1 MKGTVE
7 LRNHLRELRNF
18 RLRLVIS
25 AGFVLVLLL
34 LLFARFYYLQV
45 TQREHYHTLAEANRI
60 SIAPIV
66 PNRGLIFDRNG
77 EVLAHNYSAYTLEIV
92 PSKVDNLET
101 LINEL
106 STVIEI
112 APRDRKRFKKLTE
125 ESKRFESLPIRT
137 RLSDVEVAR
146 FAANRY
152 RFPGVEIK
160 ARLFRQYPKGEGASH
175 VVGYIGRINDKDLEQ
190 LESNGHLPNYR
201 GSQYMGKIGIEQSY
215 EKELHGITGFEEME
229 TDAAGRVIRVIS
241 RTPPISGNNLMLSLD
256 ARLQEVAEK
265 AFGDRRGALV
275 AIEPSSGDV
284 LAFVSKPGFDP
295 NLFVDGIDAENWD
308 LLNNSIDRPLNNRA
322 LRGMYPPGSTFKPFM
337 ALAGLELRKRWPQ
350 QAINDSGYFSLPGS
364 SHRFRDWKAG
374 GHGIVD
380 LHKSLVVSC
389 DTYYYGLAN
398 DLGIDNIFN
407 FVSQFGLGKKTGID
421 IEGEVAGL
429 LPSQEWKMKRH
440 KQKWYAGD
448 TISVGIGQGY
458 NLATPLQLAFATAIL
473 AGNGTAYRPHLVK
486 KVLDNNNDV
495 LREIATQPLYTL
507 DLNAANLATVRN
519 ALIDVTRPGGT
530 AAAAGAGAAYTF
542 AGKTGTSQVV
552 GMKQGEKY
560 IENKIQER
568 HRDHALF
575 VAYAPAE
582 NPKIALSVL
591 VENGG
596 HGGSAAAPIARLVM
610 DYFLLGKL
618 PEESAVKAINQ
629 SGDDEEEMTAEPE
642 AHD

>member
-1 MKGTVE
+1 MSRTVE
-7 LRNHLRELRNF
+7 LRNHPRELKNF
-18 RLRLVIS
+18 QLRLALS
-25 AGFVLVLLL
+25 AGFVLLLFL
-34 LLFARFYYLQV
+34 LLFARFSYLQV
-45 TQREHYHTLAEANRI
+45 SQREHYHTLAEANRI
-60 SIAPIV
+60 SISPIV

-92 PSKVDNLET
+92 PSKVGDLEA

-106 STVIEI
+106 ATVVEI
-112 APRDRKRFKKLTE
+112 AARDRKRFKKLME

-160 ARLFRQYPKGEGASH
+160 ARLFRQYPKGESASH
-175 VVGYIGRINDKDLEQ
+175 VVGYIGRINDKDLER
-190 LESNGHLPNYR
+190 LEANDGLANYR
-201 GSQYMGKIGIEQSY
+201 GSQHMGKIGIEQSY

-241 RTPPISGNNLMLSLD
+241 RTPAISGNDLTLSLD

-275 AIEPSSGDV
+275 AIEPATGEV

-295 NLFVDGIDAENWD
+295 NLFVDGIDSENWD

-322 LRGMYPPGSTFKPFM
+322 LRGLYPPGSTFKPFM
-337 ALAGLELRKRWPQ
+337 ALAGLELKKRWPRH
-350 QAINDSGYFSLPGS
+350 AINDSGYFSLPGS
-364 SHRFRDWKAG
+364 THRFRDWKSG

-398 DLGIDNIFN
+398 DLGIDNIFD

-421 IEGEVAGL
+421 IEGEASGL
-429 LPSQEWKMKRH
+429 LPSQEWKMRRH

-458 NLATPLQLAFATAIL
+458 NLTTPLQLAFATAIL
-473 AGNGTAYRPHLVK
+473 AGNGTAFRPHLVK
-486 KVLDNNNDV
+486 QVLNNNKEV
-495 LREIATQPLYTL
+495 VREIAKEPLYTL
-507 DLNAANLATVRN
+507 NLNPDNLQAVRN

-530 AAAAGAGAAYTF
+530 AALAGADAAYVF
-542 AGKTGTSQVV
+542 AGKTGTSQVI

-560 IENKIQER
+560 VESKVRER
-568 HRDHALF
+568 FRDHALF
-575 VAYAPAE
+575 ITYAPAE

-596 HGGSAAAPIARLVM
+596 HGGSAAAPIARMVM

-618 PEESAVKAINQ
+618 PAEAATEAIEPN
-629 SGDDEEEMTAEPE
+629 EEEHE
-642 AHD
+642 HD

>member
-1 MKGTVE
+1 MNRTVE
-7 LRNHLRELRNF
+7 LRNHPRELHHF
-18 RLRLVIS
+18 RLRLAIG
-25 AGFVLVLLL
+25 AGFVLLLFL
-34 LLFARFYYLQV
+34 LLFARFFYLQV
-45 TQREHYHTLAEANRI
+45 SQREHYHTLAEANRI

-92 PSKVDNLET
+92 PNKVANLDA

-106 STVIEI
+106 SSVIEI
-112 APRDRKRFKKLTE
+112 AARDRKRFKKLMD

-160 ARLFRQYPKGEGASH
+160 ARLFRQYPKGDVASH

-190 LESNGHLPNYR
+190 LEVNQDLANYR

-229 TDAAGRVIRVIS
+229 TDAAGRVIRIIS
-241 RTPPISGNNLMLSLD
+241 RTPPISGNNLTLSLD
-256 ARLQEVAEK
+256 IKLQEVAEK

-275 AIEPSSGDV
+275 AIDPGTGDV

-295 NLFVDGIDAENWD
+295 NLFVDGIDSENWD

-322 LRGMYPPGSTFKPFM
+322 LRGLYPPGSTFKPFM
-337 ALAGLELRKRWPQ
+337 ALAGLELKKRSAQ
-350 QAINDSGYFSLPGS
+350 NGINDAGYFSLPGS

-374 GHGIVD
+374 GHGYVD

-407 FVSQFGLGKKTGID
+407 FISQFGLGKKTGID
-421 IEGEVAGL
+421 IEGEVSGL
-429 LPSQEWKMKRH
+429 LPSQEWKMRRY

-458 NLATPLQLAFATAIL
+458 NLTTPLQLAFATAIL
-473 AGNGTAYRPHLVK
+473 GSKGTAFRPHLVK
-486 KVLDNNNDV
+486 QVHNNRNGV
-495 LREIATQPLYTL
+495 VREVVTQPLYTL
-507 DLNAANLATVRN
+507 DFNPDNLAHVQN

-530 AAAAGAGAAYTF
+530 AALAGAGAAYNF

-560 IENKIQER
+560 VESKVQER

-596 HGGSAAAPIARLVM
+596 HGGAVAAPIARLVI

-618 PEESAVKAINQ
+618 PEEAAAKTVNQ
-629 SGDDEEEMTAEPE
+629 GDGEDG

>member
-1 MKGTVE
+1 MKRTVE

-34 LLFARFYYLQV
+34 LLFMRFYYLQV
-45 TQREHYHTLAEANRI
+45 MQREHYHTLAEANRI

-92 PSKVDNLET
+92 PSKVDNLES

-112 APRDRKRFKKLTE
+112 APRDRKRFKQLME

-160 ARLFRQYPKGEGASH
+160 ARLFRQYPKGESASH

-190 LESNGHLPNYR
+190 LEANGDLANYR
-201 GSQYMGKIGIEQSY
+201 GSQSMGKIGIEQSY

-229 TDAAGRVIRVIS
+229 TDAAGRVIRVMS

-256 ARLQEVAEK
+256 AKLQEVAEK

-295 NLFVDGIDAENWD
+295 NLFVDGIDSENWD

-337 ALAGLELRKRWPQ
+337 ALAGLELKKRWPQ
-350 QAINDSGYFSLPGS
+350 QSINDSGHFSLPGS
-364 SHRFRDWKAG
+364 THRFRDWKAG
-374 GHGIVD
+374 GHGTVD

-398 DLGIDNIFN
+398 DLGIDNIFS
-407 FVSQFGLGKKTGID
+407 FTGQFGLGKKTGID
-421 IEGEVAGL
+421 IDGEVAGL
-429 LPSQEWKMKRH
+429 LPSQDWKMKRH

-486 KVLDNNNDV
+486 KVLDNNNAV
-495 LREIATQPLYTL
+495 LREIVTQPLYTL
-507 DLNAANLATVRN
+507 NLNPANLATVRN

-560 IENKIQER
+560 VENKIQER

-582 NPKIALSVL
+582 SPKIALSVL

-596 HGGSAAAPIARLVM
+596 HGGSTAAPIARLVM
-610 DYFLLGKL
+610 GYFLL
-618 PEESAVKAINQ
+618 
-629 SGDDEEEMTAEPE
+629 
-642 AHD
+642 

>member
-1 MKGTVE
+1 MNRRVE
-7 LRNHLRELRNF
+7 LRNHLREQHNF
-18 RLRLVIS
+18 RFRLAIS
-25 AGFVLVLLL
+25 AGFVLLLFL
-34 LLFARFYYLQV
+34 LLFARFFYLQV
-45 TQREHYHTLAEANRI
+45 SQREHYHTLAEANRI
-60 SIAPIV
+60 SISPIV

-92 PSKVDNLET
+92 PSKVGNLED

-106 STVIEI
+106 SSVVEI
-112 APRDRKRFKKLTE
+112 AARDRKRFRKLLE

-160 ARLFRQYPKGEGASH
+160 ARLFRQYPKGVSASH
-175 VVGYIGRINDKDLEQ
+175 VVGYIGRINDKNLEQ
-190 LESNGHLPNYR
+190 LEAGGDLSNYR

-229 TDAAGRVIRVIS
+229 TDAAGRVIRTIS
-241 RTPPISGNNLMLSLD
+241 RTPPVSGNNLTLSLD
-256 ARLQEVAEK
+256 SKLQEVAEK

-275 AIEPSSGDV
+275 AIEPATGDV

-295 NLFVDGIDAENWD
+295 NLFVDGIDSENWD
-308 LLNNSIDRPLNNRA
+308 LLNTSIDRPLTNRA
-322 LRGMYPPGSTFKPFM
+322 LRGLYPPGSTFKPFM
-337 ALAGLELRKRWPQ
+337 ALAGLELKKRGAQ
-350 QAINDSGYFSLPGS
+350 QSINDSGYFSLPGS
-364 SHRFRDWKAG
+364 THRFRDWKAG
-374 GHGIVD
+374 GHGNVD

-398 DLGIDNIFN
+398 DLGIDNIFK
-407 FVSQFGLGKKTGID
+407 FVGQFGLGKKTGID
-421 IEGEVAGL
+421 IEGEASGL

-458 NLATPLQLAFATAIL
+458 NLATPLQLAFATAVL
-473 AGNGTAYRPHLVK
+473 AGNGTAFRPHLVK
-486 KVLDNNNDV
+486 QVLNNNNEV
-495 LREIATQPLYTL
+495 VREIATHPLYTL
-507 DLNAANLATVRN
+507 DLNRDNLRVVHN
-519 ALIDVTRPGGT
+519 ALVDVTQPGGT
-530 AAAAGAGAAYTF
+530 AALAGTGAAYSF

-552 GMKQGEKY
+552 GMRQGEKY
-560 IENKIQER
+560 VESKVRER

-575 VAYAPAE
+575 ISYAPAE
-582 NPKIALSVL
+582 SPKIALSVL

-610 DYFLLGKL
+610 DYYLLGKL
-618 PEESAVKAINQ
+618 PEEETAIPVDQ
-629 SGDDEEEMTAEPE
+629 ADEEGE
-642 AHD
+642 HD

>member
-1 MKGTVE
+1 MSRTVE
-7 LRNHLRELRNF
+7 LRNHPRELQNF
-18 RLRLVIS
+18 QLRLAFS
-25 AGFVLVLLL
+25 AGFVLLLFL
-34 LLFARFYYLQV
+34 LLFARFSYLQV
-45 TQREHYHTLAEANRI
+45 SQREHYHTLAEANRI
-60 SIAPIV
+60 SISPIV

-92 PSKVDNLET
+92 PSKIGDLEA

-106 STVIEI
+106 ATVVEI
-112 APRDRKRFKKLTE
+112 AARDRKRFKKLME

-160 ARLFRQYPKGEGASH
+160 ARLFRQYPKGESASH
-175 VVGYIGRINDKDLEQ
+175 VVGYIGRINDKDLER
-190 LESNGHLPNYR
+190 LEANNGLANYR
-201 GSQYMGKIGIEQSY
+201 GSHHMGKIGIEQSY

-241 RTPPISGNNLMLSLD
+241 RTPAISGNDLTLSLD

-275 AIEPSSGDV
+275 AIEPATGEV
-284 LAFVSKPGFDP
+284 LAFVSKPGYDP
-295 NLFVDGIDAENWD
+295 NLFVDGIDSENWD

-322 LRGMYPPGSTFKPFM
+322 LRGLYPPGSTFKPFM
-337 ALAGLELRKRWPQ
+337 ALAGLELKKRWPRH
-350 QAINDSGYFSLPGS
+350 AINDSGYFSLPGS
-364 SHRFRDWKAG
+364 THRFRDWKAG
-374 GHGIVD
+374 GHGVVD

-421 IEGEVAGL
+421 IEGEVSGL
-429 LPSQEWKMKRH
+429 LPSQEWKMARH

-458 NLATPLQLAFATAIL
+458 NLTTPLQLAFATAIL
-473 AGNGTAYRPHLVK
+473 AGNGTAFRPHLVK
-486 KVLDNNNDV
+486 QVLNNNKEV
-495 LREIATQPLYTL
+495 VREIAKEPLYTL
-507 DLNAANLATVRN
+507 NLNPDNLQAVRN
-519 ALIDVTRPGGT
+519 ALVDVTRPGGT
-530 AAAAGAGAAYTF
+530 AALAGADAAYAF
-542 AGKTGTSQVV
+542 AGKTGTSQVI

-560 IENKIQER
+560 VESKVRER
-568 HRDHALF
+568 FRDHALF
-575 VAYAPAE
+575 ITYAPAE

-596 HGGSAAAPIARLVM
+596 HGGSTAAPIARMVM
-610 DYFLLGKL
+610 DYYLLGKL
-618 PEESAVKAINQ
+618 PSEAAAEAVEQN
-629 SGDDEEEMTAEPE
+629 EEEDE
-642 AHD
+642 HD

>member
-1 MKGTVE
+1 MNRTVE
-7 LRNHLRELRNF
+7 IRNHPRELHHF
-18 RLRLVIS
+18 RLRLAIGG
-25 AGFVLVLLL
+25 GFVLLLFL
-34 LLFARFYYLQV
+34 LLFIRFFYLQV
-45 TQREHYHTLAEANRI
+45 SQREHYHTLAEANRI
-60 SIAPIV
+60 SISPIV

-92 PSKVDNLET
+92 PNKVANLDT

-112 APRDRKRFKKLTE
+112 AARDRKRFKKLMD

-160 ARLFRQYPKGEGASH
+160 ARLFRQYPKGDIASH

-190 LESNGHLPNYR
+190 LEANEDLANYR

-241 RTPPISGNNLMLSLD
+241 RTPPISGNNLTLSLD
-256 ARLQEVAEK
+256 IKLQEVAEK

-275 AIEPSSGDV
+275 AIDPGTGDV

-295 NLFVDGIDAENWD
+295 NLFVDGIDSENWD

-322 LRGMYPPGSTFKPFM
+322 LRGLYPPGSTFKPFM
-337 ALAGLELRKRWPQ
+337 ALAGLELKKRSPQ
-350 QAINDSGYFSLPGS
+350 YGINDAGYFSLPGNT
-364 SHRFRDWKAG
+364 HRFRDWKAG
-374 GHGIVD
+374 GHGYVD

-398 DLGIDNIFN
+398 DLGIDNIYN
-407 FVSQFGLGKKTGID
+407 FISQFGLGKKTGID

-429 LPSQEWKMKRH
+429 LPSQEWKMKRY

-458 NLATPLQLAFATAIL
+458 NLTTPLQLAFATAIL
-473 AGNGTAYRPHLVK
+473 ASKGTAFRPHLVK
-486 KVLDNNNDV
+486 QVQNNKNGV
-495 LREIATQPLYTL
+495 VREVVTHPLYTL
-507 DLNAANLATVRN
+507 DLNPNNLAHVRN
-519 ALIDVTRPGGT
+519 ALIDVTRVGGT
-530 AAAAGAGAAYTF
+530 AALAGAGAAYTF

-560 IENKIQER
+560 VESKVQER

-582 NPKIALSVL
+582 NSKIALSVL

-596 HGGSAAAPIARLVM
+596 HGGATAAPIARLVM

-618 PEESAVKAINQ
+618 PEEPAAKTVNE
-629 SGDDEEEMTAEPE
+629 DEES

>member
-1 MKGTVE
+1 MSRTVE
-7 LRNHLRELRNF
+7 LRNHPRELKNF
-18 RLRLVIS
+18 QLRLALS
-25 AGFVLVLLL
+25 AGFVLLLFL
-34 LLFARFYYLQV
+34 LLFARFSYLQV
-45 TQREHYHTLAEANRI
+45 SQREHYHTLAEANRI
-60 SIAPIV
+60 SISPIV

-92 PSKVDNLET
+92 PSKIGDLEA

-106 STVIEI
+106 ATVVEI
-112 APRDRKRFKKLTE
+112 AARDRKRFKKLME

-160 ARLFRQYPKGEGASH
+160 ARLFRQYPKGESASH
-175 VVGYIGRINDKDLEQ
+175 VVGYIGRINDKDLER
-190 LESNGHLPNYR
+190 LEANNGLANYR
-201 GSQYMGKIGIEQSY
+201 GSHHMGKIGIEQSY

-241 RTPPISGNNLMLSLD
+241 RTPAISGNDLTLSLD

-275 AIEPSSGDV
+275 AIEPATGEV

-295 NLFVDGIDAENWD
+295 NLFVDGIDSENWD

-322 LRGMYPPGSTFKPFM
+322 LRGLYPPGSTFKPFM
-337 ALAGLELRKRWPQ
+337 ALAGLELKKRWPRH
-350 QAINDSGYFSLPGS
+350 AINDSGYFSLPGS
-364 SHRFRDWKAG
+364 THRFRDWKAG
-374 GHGIVD
+374 GHGVVD

-421 IEGEVAGL
+421 IEGEVSGL
-429 LPSQEWKMKRH
+429 LPSQEWKMARH

-458 NLATPLQLAFATAIL
+458 NLTTPLQLAFATAIL
-473 AGNGTAYRPHLVK
+473 AGNGTAFRPHLVK
-486 KVLDNNNDV
+486 QVLNNNKEV
-495 LREIATQPLYTL
+495 VREIAKEPLYTL
-507 DLNAANLATVRN
+507 NLNPDNLQAVRN
-519 ALIDVTRPGGT
+519 ALVDVTRPGGT
-530 AAAAGAGAAYTF
+530 AALAGADAAYVF
-542 AGKTGTSQVV
+542 AGKTGTSQVI

-560 IENKIQER
+560 VESKVRER
-568 HRDHALF
+568 FRDHALF
-575 VAYAPAE
+575 ITYAPAE

-596 HGGSAAAPIARLVM
+596 HGGSTAAPIARIVM

-618 PEESAVKAINQ
+618 PAEAAAEAPEQN
-629 SGDDEEEMTAEPE
+629 EEEDE
-642 AHD
+642 HD